1 MIWQLQMVTM
11 RCFSAKHPPIGL
23 KKAKEVL
30 MSRCRVQKVKVKD
43 LFSFNRGK
51 NLGRAFHASFSQDE
65 DNQYTEL
72 ECKIGISPAD
82 VAPWLPDTES
92 WDVAARVP
100 IGPIFEQM

>member
-1 MIWQLQMVTM
+1 
-11 RCFSAKHPPIGL
+11 
-23 KKAKEVL
+23 

-51 NLGRAFHASFSQDE
+51 NLGRAFHASFAQDE

-82 VAPWLPDTES
+82 VVEFRHIVLQAEFGS
-92 WDVAARVP
+92 YFAR
-100 IGPIFEQM
+100 INIFMRSLIQKIALSN